1 MENMGKIEHNIKDI
15 PYNQNFNLF
24 CSIVIKVPF
33 QNHQQ
38 FNELFAQKLI
48 ENHRISIT
56 PSTHPSIHLSNP
68 HNRQM
73 TKWM

>member
-1 MENMGKIEHNIKDI
+1 MENMGNIEHNIKDI
-15 PYNQNFNLF
+15 PYNQDFNLF

-48 ENHRISIT
+48 ENHRIFIT
-56 PSTHPSIHLSNP
+56 PSTLLPSIYSFIQPTQPPND
-68 HNRQM
+68 
-73 TKWM
+73 